1 MENHRNPRAKSSS
14 TKTVADEMG
23 VKTQGQ
29 DSGSY
34 RLLNTNGTRTGLKK
48 EDSGRGEQEG
58 GVIAYVVVTYRIQAV
73 IRA

>member
-1 MENHRNPRAKSSS
+1 
-14 TKTVADEMG
+14 MG

-48 EDSGRGEQEG
+48 ENSGRGEQEG